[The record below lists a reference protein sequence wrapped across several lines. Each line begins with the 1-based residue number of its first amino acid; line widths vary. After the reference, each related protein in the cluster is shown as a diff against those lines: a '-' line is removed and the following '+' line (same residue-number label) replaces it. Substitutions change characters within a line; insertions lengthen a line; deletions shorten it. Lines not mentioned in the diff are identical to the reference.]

1 MLNGMDR
8 PYITRAV
15 VCGEHAH
22 DAVASTTAPAAI
34 PMHLRRRYSPWCL
47 SSYWYWCYRHCSPRR
62 SSRGRACRR
71 ILDGGLVLRRSGFV
85 RVVQPRGMT
94 QLVQDDS
101 VEVVDIGGAAAVLF
115 QRTAVD
121 LPIAGGVDDDVG
133 VDVIPETVDLLII
146 TTRDR
151 ERIAEASAVAEHPLA
166 PAADIDAIVLARIDG
181 RGSQLPLQPR
191 ADLVPFGEGRRH
203 AAVIVDAILV
213 EAGIEGHLILL
224 PDDGQPHGLIFEIG
238 AAIAVLRGVGVGA
251 REPRKGRGTGDAK
264 AQQTKQHDDTTSR
277 ARTRLR
283 KASRGSDVGATCAA
297 ASCASPCRGSTTS
310 RPAASFTMQS
320 HIHNSEPTR

>member
-1 MLNGMDR
+1 MEWTARISREPWSAVNTRTMQSPAQRRLQPSPCTSAAATRRGARVRTGIGVTVIAHRVDR
-8 PYITRAV
+8 HEAELV
-15 VCGEHAH
+15 VELQGID
-22 DAVASTTAPAAI
+22 DAGLGI
-34 PMHLRRRYSPWCL
+34 H
-47 SSYWYWCYRHCSPRR
+47 
-62 SSRGRACRR
+62 
-71 ILDGGLVLRRSGFV
+71 DGGLVLRRSGFV

-181 RGSQLPLQPR
+181 
-191 ADLVPFGEGRRH
+191 
-203 AAVIVDAILV
+203 
-213 EAGIEGHLILL
+213 HLILL
-224 PDDGQPHGLIFEIG
+224 PDDGQPHGLSFEIG

-264 AQQTKQHDDTTSR
+264 AQQTFHRGVSASR

-283 KASRGSDVGATCAA
+283 KASRVSDVGATCAA
-297 ASCASPCRGSTTS
+297 AACASPCRGSTTS
-310 RPAASFTMQS
+310 RPAASFTM
-320 HIHNSEPTR
+320 